1 MMGFRGFACCLLSL
15 PFALT
20 LSVACN
26 AQSKAPLMA
35 RCSDASA
42 TLTSLH
48 DLRIPEKAL
57 AACRKGTQLFTAKD
71 SAGSIAEFQ
80 KAIKIFP
87 DYYEAY
93 AELGAAE
100 LDLDHWEHAE
110 SDFRESLDLSQGRY
124 APADFGLGLILATVE
139 RRFAAAEGVVQDGLA
154 LDPNDVTG
162 RFVLAWVLYCTSRLR
177 EAEQNALQALQ
188 FAPKFAGA
196 QLLLAQI
203 HLGQHNLPAAID
215 DMSTYLSFGAGSP
228 LYAKVQEVRTQ
239 ALRELPLQR
248 KAIADSQTADGSNH
262 SDSN

>member
-1 MMGFRGFACCLLSL
+1 MTGFRGFACCLLSF
-15 PFALT
+15 PFVLT
-20 LSVACN
+20 LPLACH

-35 RCSDASA
+35 RCSNGSA
-42 TLTSLH
+42 ALTSVH

-93 AELGAAE
+93 SKLGAAE

-110 SDFRESLDLSQGRY
+110 SDFRKSLELSQERY

-139 RRFAAAEGVVQDGLA
+139 KRFAAAESVVQDGLA
-154 LDPNDVTG
+154 LEPNDVTG
-162 RFVLAWVLYCTSRLR
+162 RFVLAWVFYCTSRLR

-203 HLGQHNLPAAID
+203 HLGEHNLPAAID
-215 DMSTYLSFGAGSP
+215 DMNRYLSFGAGSP

-239 ALRELPLQR
+239 ALRELSLQR
-248 KAIADSQTADGSNH
+248 EATAVSQTADSGKRF
-262 SDSN
+262 DSN